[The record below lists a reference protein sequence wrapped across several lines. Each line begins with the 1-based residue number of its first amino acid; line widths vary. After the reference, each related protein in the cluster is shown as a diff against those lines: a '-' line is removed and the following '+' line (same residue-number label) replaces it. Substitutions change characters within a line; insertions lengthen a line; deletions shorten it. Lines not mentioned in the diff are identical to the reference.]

1 MITLRSLTDLTK
13 ARLPPNVRNAAR
25 YALQSIIDAYGT
37 DYPDDNY
44 VAIIDQTS
52 TDLDAMSLFGRTW
65 CDALLEGVS
74 YQRET
79 RCFLTCVLFNNESGV
94 SLVIPDATWL
104 NPVFRAKLVH
114 EMGGGDGK

>member
-1 MITLRSLTDLTK
+1 MIIIHSPAELTK
-13 ARLPPNVRNAAR
+13 ARLPPNVRHAAR
-25 YALQSIIDAYGT
+25 CTLQNIIDAYGT

-44 VAIIDQTS
+44 VVIIDQTT

-65 CDALLEGVS
+65 CDALLEGIS

-94 SLVIPDATWL
+94 SVIVPDAAWL
-104 NPVFRAKLVH
+104 NPEFRAKLIK
-114 EMGGGDGK
+114 EMGGGGGK